1 MKRGRKEKIY
11 AVYKGEEMEASGT
24 LRECAEKLGLAV
36 RTLRFYCTPTHRK
49 RCRGNN
55 HREVF
60 SLDD

>member
-11 AVYKGEEMEASGT
+11 AVYKGEEIEASGT
-24 LRECAEKLGLAV
+24 MRELSEKLGLTIA
-36 RTLRFYCTPTHRK
+36 TLRFYCTPAHLR
-49 RCRGNN
+49 RSRGNN